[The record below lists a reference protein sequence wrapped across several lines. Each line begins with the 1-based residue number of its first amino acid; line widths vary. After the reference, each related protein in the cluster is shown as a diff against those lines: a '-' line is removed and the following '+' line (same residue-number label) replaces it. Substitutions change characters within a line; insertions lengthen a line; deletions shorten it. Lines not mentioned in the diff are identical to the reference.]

1 MDFTGVTSHFFRNE
15 NNWCFKTQFSIG
27 QNYTKDSAKVFLLL
41 QHYFEGAGYFKIELN
56 STGNKH
62 LKYVISDRRFILT
75 KVIPYLSEIY
85 GQKRFDLNKFESIYK
100 INEEL
105 TNKYDPNLVYQL
117 IHLIDST
124 HPDGNIRKLTLN
136 DKVNKLNI
144 KNDLTFLN
152 LDNSISAQKENG
164 NLPNILF
171 IIGLFLGDGS
181 IYCNIEH
188 SKSIGINP
196 RITIDI
202 AILKNHDWSINLL
215 KLIATSLDLPKNIV
229 KHKNNRLVTLKYRDS
244 KSLEK
249 ILNLFLENTNY
260 LFWKKSDICLQLL
273 SATNIA
279 DKKDKV
285 HVKHKKGLTDIVN
298 LIYDLPN
305 HLQTKDLKCIG

>member
-117 IHLIDST
+117 IHLIYST
-124 HPDGNIRKLTLN
+124 NPDGNIRKLTLN
-136 DKVNKLNI
+136 EKLNKLNI

-260 LFWKKSDICLQLL
+260 LFWKNSNIFIILQIFNL
-273 SATNIA
+273 
-279 DKKDKV
+279 KKA
-285 HVKHKKGLTDIVN
+285 
-298 LIYDLPN
+298 
-305 HLQTKDLKCIG
+305 LKTAYFI